1 MILQTLDHLVR
12 MLWILFIATSVN
24 QYIIY
29 YRGTACLSLVA
40 VLASEGDCP
49 LVECLVLLEPP
60 SRLSTIRV
68 FSSSGH
74 EPTFYLLVVND
85 NVKVI

>member
-1 MILQTLDHLVR
+1 MQTQDHLVR
-12 MLWILFIATSVN
+12 TLWILFTAACVN
-24 QYIIY
+24 QYVIY

-74 EPTFYLLVVND
+74 EPTFYLLVIND